1 MLTFL
6 VMSRHAP
13 EVCALHNET
22 SRKTMIDWMGKARE
36 RAAKHGVKMVSG
48 WNVLS
53 EHLTVQV
60 LEAPF
65 FDAKQAF
72 SMEPKNM
79 AISTWNTIEVKVA
92 ITLEDTMKMMM

>member
-36 RAAKHGVKMVSG
+36 RAAKHGVKMVGG

-79 AISTWNTIEVKVA
+79 ANDLPFSSFFNG
-92 ITLEDTMKMMM
+92 